1 MKLATPNTAIEFVC
15 FLAALIFLFK
25 DKDAAWRLLIPYLF
39 LTFAVETLGLYMR
52 LILGVNNIT
61 VYNCFLI
68 LECLFN
74 SYFFYS
80 LYKHFKYSAKW
91 LYAWLGFFAAM
102 YLAEMMYDKYQGFV
116 SITASVMSVVFVLA
130 ALYYYYLKLRDE
142 HYEPLLVSP
151 HFWWVCGTLFFY
163 FGSTV
168 CNLFFDYMSTQSY
181 ADNRSVRY
189 IIFIML
195 NITLY
200 SCWTF
205 SFICRYR
212 QRKLHHSLR

>member
-1 MKLATPNTAIEFVC
+1 MKLVTPNTAIEFVC

-25 DKDAAWRLLIPYLF
+25 DKNAAWRLLIPYLF
-39 LTFAVETLGLYMR
+39 LTFAVETLGLYLR
-52 LILGVNNIT
+52 LIVEVNNLK
-61 VYNCFLI
+61 VYNAFLI
-68 LECLFN
+68 MECGFI
-74 SYFFYS
+74 SYFFYN
-80 LYKHFKYSAKW
+80 LYKPYKYAARW
-91 LYAWLGFFAAM
+91 LWIWLVIFAAM
-102 YLAEMMYDKYQGFV
+102 YLAEMVHDNFTGFV
-116 SITASVMSVVFVLA
+116 SITATVMSVVFVLA
-130 ALYYYYLKLRDE
+130 ALYYYYLKLTDE

-151 HFWWVCGTLFFY
+151 AFWWVCGTLFFY

-168 CNLFFDYMSTQSY
+168 CNLFFDYMSTQTY
-181 ADNRSVRY
+181 AENKSVRY

-212 QRKLHHSLR
+212 QRTLLRSSR